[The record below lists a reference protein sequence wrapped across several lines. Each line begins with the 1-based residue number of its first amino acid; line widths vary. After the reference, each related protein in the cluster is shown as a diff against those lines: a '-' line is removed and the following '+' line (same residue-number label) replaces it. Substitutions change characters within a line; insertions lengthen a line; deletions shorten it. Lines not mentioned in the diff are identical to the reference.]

1 MCPFDCKEPLLIRH
15 PVRVIDTVHHLQGDL
30 QFRRLHNGEDLIG
43 YSLVEGNGRD
53 GGTGGLAA
61 VFPAADAFVQGAY
74 AAIPGIT
81 DSHAAATL
89 AADQESREEGGAFAR
104 RSAELC
110 VCLVGAE
117 LFLVRFEIVPG
128 DIGLVM
134 PGNEYPPFFLVRET
148 DGMVFEMAVS
158 IYGFIVPV
166 TAIHI
171 CASIGRVMSVSYTHL
186 TLPTT

>member
-1 MCPFDCKEPLLIRH
+1 M
-15 PVRVIDTVHHLQGDL
+15 HHLQGDL

-104 RSAELC
+104 RSQSSVFVWLEQSCFWFASKSSQ
-110 VCLVGAE
+110 
-117 LFLVRFEIVPG
+117 EI
-128 DIGLVM
+128 
-134 PGNEYPPFFLVRET
+134 
-148 DGMVFEMAVS
+148 
-158 IYGFIVPV
+158 
-166 TAIHI
+166 
-171 CASIGRVMSVSYTHL
+171 
-186 TLPTT
+186 